1 MFSPSVREF
10 EQLERLN
17 QQLVIAEQDN
27 IELKN
32 TITHMERI
40 MEIERQDRLSTETK
54 TLELLADVKKKW
66 ARAEE
71 DRMEVVKAE
80 LAEEKEKAANFESK
94 FRESQ
99 SDLRKVQAELEAVVG
114 VKNQLK
120 SKLKDYKQRLENVA
134 AMEDKRSQVRHRS
147 YSFSG
152 SNR

>member
-1 MFSPSVREF
+1 
-10 EQLERLN
+10 
-17 QQLVIAEQDN
+17 
-27 IELKN
+27 
-32 TITHMERI
+32 MERI

-71 DRMEVVKAE
+71 DRMEVVKVE

-134 AMEDKRSQVRHRS
+134 AMEDKRSQVRHWS

-152 SNR
+152 SIR

>member
-1 MFSPSVREF
+1 
-10 EQLERLN
+10 
-17 QQLVIAEQDN
+17 
-27 IELKN
+27 
-32 TITHMERI
+32 